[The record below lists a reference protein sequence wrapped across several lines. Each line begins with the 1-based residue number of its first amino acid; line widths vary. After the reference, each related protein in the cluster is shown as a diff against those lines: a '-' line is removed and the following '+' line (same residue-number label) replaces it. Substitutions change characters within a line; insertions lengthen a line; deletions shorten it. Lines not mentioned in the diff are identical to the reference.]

1 MGSKAKRREKENTA
15 LHDGENQV
23 RLDYT
28 RPSKEGVETR
38 WKAES
43 LEELEITTILCFFFF
58 QTNVRM
64 YLLPIASSTILG
76 FHLYVVSI
84 Q

>member
-1 MGSKAKRREKENTA
+1 MGNKEKENIA

-28 RPSKEGVETR
+28 RASKEGVETQ

-58 QTNVRM
+58 RQM
-64 YLLPIASSTILG
+64 
-76 FHLYVVSI
+76 
-84 Q
+84 